1 MFTVIVTKPPYA
13 DDDARLALDMVMIA
27 VSLDLDVQV
36 LFQGDGVL
44 QLLPLNANALQMKN
58 PLAKYPVL
66 TDIFEVSSLYTCAQ
80 SLAERQLDT
89 ASLTLPVTALSA
101 HEFQDRLN
109 LATKVVRF

>member
-44 QLLPLNANALQMKN
+44 QLLPLNANALQVKN

-66 TDIFEVSSLYTCAQ
+66 TDIFEISSLYGCAQ
-80 SLAERQLDT
+80 SVTERQLD
-89 ASLTLPVTALSA
+89 SSNFTLPVTILPAN
-101 HEFQDRLN
+101 EFQARLN